1 MINFTKKTRL
11 SHFYKSLLWF
21 VVINS
26 VLFAQANELQA
37 KETNKIF
44 YKISTDSSEVFLL
57 GSIHFGKAE
66 WYPMAKLIENAF
78 KKSDYLVTEIDIN
91 NVDPMLLMNY
101 MTLKD
106 GTTLKS
112 KLKLE
117 NYTKILQAFESLGMN
132 EAMVQNF
139 RPWFAAVTYQTLK
152 ATEESE
158 LDQTN
163 GVDLYFTKKANESKK
178 KIKEIETAESQINLL
193 VEFDNFADE
202 VIESVDK
209 ESKDSTNEIDELVSA
224 WENGDEEKI
233 DSILN
238 QQDKEFPQMS
248 GLMEKI
254 LNKRNLNMTASIEN
268 YLKEKKTYF
277 VIVGAGHLVGEKG
290 IVNLLKK
297 KKSYKIERL

>member
-1 MINFTKKTRL
+1 MINIIKKRKL
-11 SHFYKSLLWF
+11 SRFYKSLLWF
-21 VVINS
+21 VLINS
-26 VLFAQANELQA
+26 VLFSQANELQA
-37 KETNKIF
+37 KETKKIF
-44 YKISTDSSEVFLL
+44 YKITTDSSEVFLL

-66 WYPMAKLIENAF
+66 WYPMAKPIENAF

-91 NVDPMLLMNY
+91 NVDPMLMMNY

-117 NYTKILQAFESLGMN
+117 NYKKILQAFESLGMN
-132 EAMVQNF
+132 EAMVQNL

-152 ATEESE
+152 STEESE

-209 ESKDSTNEIDELVSA
+209 ETKDSTNEIDELVSA

-238 QQDKEFPQMS
+238 QQDKDFPQMS

-254 LNKRNLNMTASIEN
+254 LTKRNVNMADSIVK